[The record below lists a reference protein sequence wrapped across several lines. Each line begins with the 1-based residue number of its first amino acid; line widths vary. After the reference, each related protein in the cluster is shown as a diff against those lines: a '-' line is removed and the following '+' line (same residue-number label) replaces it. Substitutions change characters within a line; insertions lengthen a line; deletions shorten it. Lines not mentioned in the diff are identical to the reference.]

1 MKRSSVLSSI
11 LLRRAL
17 MAGAAVTTALL
28 LTACG
33 GGDTSSNSGTDAGGT
48 TPSAAASTAAA
59 TFNEGDVTFTQSM
72 IMHHGQ
78 AVEMASM
85 VESRASDAQVKDLA
99 GKIKAAQQP
108 EIDTMSQWLTAWG
121 KPAPSMSAGMD
132 MPGMDQGSM
141 PGMMSDADMKKLMDA
156 RGKDFDKQFL
166 TMMIAHHKGAITAAK
181 QETANG
187 SNPDAKALAA
197 KIVSDQQ
204 EEITTMQGILNRL

>member
-11 LLRRAL
+11 LLRRTL

-33 GGDTSSNSGTDAGGT
+33 GDTSSESGTDTGSAA
-48 TPSAAASTAAA
+48 PSAAASTAAA
-59 TFNEGDVTFTQSM
+59 TFNDADVTFTQSM

-85 VESRASDAQVKDLA
+85 AESRASNAEVKDLA

-121 KPAPSMSAGMD
+121 KPAPSMSAGMN

-156 RGKDFDKQFL
+156 QGKEFDKQFL
-166 TMMIAHHKGAITAAK
+166 TMMITHHKGAITTAK
-181 QETANG
+181 QETSNG
-187 SNPDAKALAA
+187 SNPDAKALAE
-197 KIVSDQQ
+197 KIISDQQ
-204 EEITTMQGILNRL
+204 EEITTMQGILARL